1 MRWKERRKL
10 RKDGLMAVT
19 GNIRLKYIEH
29 LLPDILMIVVD
40 GVHLTM
46 QCEDVISYY
55 GEYFVQTL
63 VPRNYGI
70 EVTLGEK

>member
-10 RKDGLMAVT
+10 RKDGMMAIK
-19 GNIRLKYIEH
+19 GAIRLKYIQH
-29 LLPDILMIVVD
+29 LLPDLLMIVVD
-40 GVHLTM
+40 ECHLTM
-46 QCEDVISYY
+46 QREYAVAYY
-55 GEYFVQTL
+55 GEYFVRML